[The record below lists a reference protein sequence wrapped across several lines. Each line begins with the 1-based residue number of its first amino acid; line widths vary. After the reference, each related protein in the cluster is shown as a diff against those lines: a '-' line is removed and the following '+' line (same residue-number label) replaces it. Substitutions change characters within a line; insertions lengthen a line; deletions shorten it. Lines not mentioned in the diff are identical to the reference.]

1 LIFSTKFLAFSRKIN
16 LRNFLRDCV
25 KILGDLGSLKN
36 RFFLEMAEGNKKRI
50 LLAEDDFS
58 MRRFIEVILKGAG
71 YDVVSVED
79 GVTAADFLLKDDFD
93 CVIADAIMPNLSG
106 FDLCRMIQTNRSKMP
121 CIIMSGLENQE
132 TPQEENTDLFD
143 AFITKDEKLKENLLS
158 TLKNLLDEA

>member
-1 LIFSTKFLAFSRKIN
+1 LRKQV
-16 LRNFLRDCV
+16 L
-25 KILGDLGSLKN
+25 
-36 RFFLEMAEGNKKRI
+36 LEMVERDKKRI
-50 LLAEDDFS
+50 LLVEDDFS
-58 MRRFIEVILKGAG
+58 MRRFIEIILKNAG

-106 FDLCRMIQTNRSKMP
+106 FDLCRMIRANKNEML

-132 TPQEENTDLFD
+132 TLQEENTDFFD

-158 TLKNLLDEA
+158 TLKNLLG

>member
-1 LIFSTKFLAFSRKIN
+1 MRKQV
-16 LRNFLRDCV
+16 L
-25 KILGDLGSLKN
+25 
-36 RFFLEMAEGNKKRI
+36 LEMVERDKKRI
-50 LLAEDDFS
+50 LLVEDDFS
-58 MRRFIEVILKGAG
+58 MRRFIEIILKNAG

-106 FDLCRMIQTNRSKMP
+106 FDLCRMIRANKNEML

-132 TPQEENTDLFD
+132 TLQEENTDFFD

-158 TLKNLLDEA
+158 TLKNLLG